1 VAEQGWCLV
10 ETGKHWDE
18 QWESA
23 SVQAAQVCDFVSPK
37 VEFVADLLGLEG
49 SGKIANLGP
58 KQTRIGRR
66 SLTSGSIA
74 DVPGWEQFSEYRD
87 DILSLFEFL
96 RQTQVCY
103 SALGFNV
110 VEKAEGLLWM
120 PYANRREESL
130 LQPTPLTSDDV
141 IDGLVERHLHL
152 VRRRRLSFMYF
163 IDTDGGSVSL
173 YKKDCLDTASTQ
185 IPVSSGMLLVFR
197 CDNMIF
203 KYIPDGRSLV
213 LLDWALGAELADVP
227 LKELQLITDVA
238 SNDELLSM
246 ESGPP
251 RPTGDRVRVTSL
263 ACRSA
268 AKSNTCAE
276 KFHMI
281 SSGTDAGIYV
291 PHSRFDTDIYF
302 SKLGVEDYVM
312 GVTSYHHHA
321 GLCADDDM
329 LGFDNKFFGYSDE
342 QANVMCPK
350 HRVSLEV
357 GYECL
362 YAMGLRRETLTG
374 MRIGVYVGDCGTVGW
389 EHHLFDRMYRGEG
402 MRTDF
407 PDYTAAILCSRI
419 SFQFGLRGP
428 VVNTDT
434 ACSSGLAAFVAA
446 CDVLASPTD
455 EQGGNTVSNKL
466 EGCLPMAGQVIATAG
481 VHVGNSAGQMLSEK
495 GRCFTF
501 NDTADGY
508 AKGEGIFALY
518 CRWANENDEC
528 VRLQEKVC
536 ILGAKSNQDGRSAT
550 ITAPNGP
557 AQTQCLQ
564 ASVKMGGI
572 SAGEVDIE
580 ECHGTGTAL
589 GDPIEIGAFRAAQLG
604 LRGDSPIIA
613 TSLKSNIG
621 HLEDSAGIGG
631 LAKCCLCLM
640 KQVLPPNVHM
650 RLLNPHLDITGFP
663 VNFSTECTPTSKSST
678 ITSVVSFG
686 FGGTNCNAVTWGRR
700 HDENCKTRQ
709 VDPKNLDQLCIT
721 CPVTLARIDYLTGEP
736 VRSSGGGWQRN
747 VDVLRDPLAPYNISR
762 YAYKGG
768 FRYRAADNEKVE
780 DAPVFDDRMKVYVCG
795 SWTGWQ
801 NMEEMIYE
809 GDGWYVGT
817 MALRDCRRELF
828 KLCVNRDPKLR
839 FYPVVDNATPNVWI
853 EGPDGEGEGRNW
865 LVDGRDHE
873 IPAGTCYRIRF
884 RWGETRKQLHW
895 EEAPSKDTSLLD
907 GLERANFVQGYSIV
921 GSWTSWEFQD
931 LLASD
936 HEGVWECDLRI
947 GVTGEERFHFVRDRD
962 RKQTIYPSRRETTR
976 TTVPIRGPDDHGS
989 GKYWVVRG
997 AQGERMRV
1005 RLEVLDGRITI
1016 QVNSACKG
1024 AKVWKSAVGWARH
1037 EYFVVGSWDGWK
1049 LERMEMDEHRPGVFR
1064 CCGFVH
1070 QDWSDA
1076 HRGFVGRFYIV
1087 ADEDREQMRIYPEV
1101 GDAQLGEAIIYG
1113 PGADGENRKFLLRGS
1128 LPGETFE
1135 ISLDL
1140 AAEHRQQTVMWR
1152 NIGGSTTLPCL
1163 PAHAPLPATPTE

>member
-1 VAEQGWCLV
+1 M
-10 ETGKHWDE
+10 
-18 QWESA
+18 
-23 SVQAAQVCDFVSPK
+23 
-37 VEFVADLLGLEG
+37 
-49 SGKIANLGP
+49 
-58 KQTRIGRR
+58 R
-66 SLTSGSIA
+66 SLTSGSLM
-74 DVPGWEQFSEYRD
+74 DVPGWDMFSEYCY
-87 DILSLFEFL
+87 DIVSLFECL
-96 RQTQVCY
+96 WRTQVCY
-103 SALGFNV
+103 RALGFNV
-110 VEKAEGLLWM
+110 VEKAEGLFWM
-120 PYANRREESL
+120 LYANRREESL
-130 LQPTPLTSDDV
+130 SQPTPLTSDDAM
-141 IDGLVERHLHL
+141 DGLVERHLHL
-152 VRRRRLSFMYF
+152 IRRRRLCFMYF

-173 YKKDCLDTASTQ
+173 YNKDCLDMASIE
-185 IPVSSGMLLVFR
+185 IPASSGMLLVFR
-197 CDNMIF
+197 CDRMIF

-213 LLDWALGAELADVP
+213 LLDWALGAEVADVP

-238 SNDELLSM
+238 SNDTLLSM
-246 ESGPP
+246 GNGPP
-251 RPTGDRVRVTSL
+251 RPTGNRVRVTSL
-263 ACRSA
+263 ACRVA
-268 AKSNTCAE
+268 GKSNTTGE
-276 KFHMI
+276 LWNMI
-281 SSGTDAGIYV
+281 DGGTDAQIYV

-302 SKLGVEDYVM
+302 SKNGMEDFVM
-312 GVTSYHHHA
+312 GVNSYHHHA
-321 GLCADDDM
+321 ALCDDFDIM
-329 LGFDNKFFGYSDE
+329 GFDNEFFGFSDDSAYS
-342 QANVMCPK
+342 MCPK
-350 HRVSLEV
+350 QRCSLQV

-362 YAMGLRRETLTG
+362 HATGFGRQTLTG
-374 MRIGVYVGDCGTVGW
+374 MPIGVYVGDCATVGW
-389 EHHLFDRMYRGEG
+389 ETTLLQRVFEGEG
-402 MRTDF
+402 MRVDF
-407 PDYTAAILCSRI
+407 TESNAAILCSRL
-419 SFQFGLRGP
+419 SFQFALKGP
-428 VVNTDT
+428 VVKTDT
-434 ACSSGLAAFVAA
+434 ACSSGLAAFVMA

-631 LAKCCLCLM
+631 LMKCCLSLM

-700 HDENCKTRQ
+700 HDENCDARQ

-721 CPVTLARIDYLTGEP
+721 CPIALARIDYLTGEP
-736 VRSSGGGWQRN
+736 VLSSGGGGQRN

-762 YAYKGG
+762 YAYNGG
-768 FRYRAADNEKVE
+768 FRYRATDDEKVE
-780 DAPVFDDRMKVYVCG
+780 DAPVVDDRMKVYVCG

-801 NMEEMIYE
+801 HMEEMSYE

-839 FYPVVDNATPNVWI
+839 F
-853 EGPDGEGEGRNW
+853 
-865 LVDGRDHE
+865 
-873 IPAGTCYRIRF
+873 
-884 RWGETRKQLHW
+884 
-895 EEAPSKDTSLLD
+895 
-907 GLERANFVQGYSIV
+907 
-921 GSWTSWEFQD
+921 
-931 LLASD
+931 
-936 HEGVWECDLRI
+936 
-947 GVTGEERFHFVRDRD
+947 
-962 RKQTIYPSRRETTR
+962 
-976 TTVPIRGPDDHGS
+976 
-989 GKYWVVRG
+989 
-997 AQGERMRV
+997 
-1005 RLEVLDGRITI
+1005 
-1016 QVNSACKG
+1016 
-1024 AKVWKSAVGWARH
+1024 
-1037 EYFVVGSWDGWK
+1037 
-1049 LERMEMDEHRPGVFR
+1049 
-1064 CCGFVH
+1064 
-1070 QDWSDA
+1070 
-1076 HRGFVGRFYIV
+1076 
-1087 ADEDREQMRIYPEV
+1087 
-1101 GDAQLGEAIIYG
+1101 
-1113 PGADGENRKFLLRGS
+1113 
-1128 LPGETFE
+1128 
-1135 ISLDL
+1135 
-1140 AAEHRQQTVMWR
+1140 
-1152 NIGGSTTLPCL
+1152 
-1163 PAHAPLPATPTE
+1163 